1 MPDDYFAATG
11 LLARLQ
17 LLLQA
22 VAAAPGDVD
31 VLQLALAQ
39 AIAATGADSAV
50 LGQLRHHRGAMAMM
64 EFRAGGVVHEGGTL
78 LVGPRYPL
86 TDAIAREEPI
96 WLSSLPEIRTT
107 YPTAGR
113 LWGRAFAA
121 VPLMVRHVPVGAIAV
136 IHDTDGHDFTGTE
149 RLFLR
154 SVADLCAPVV
164 AELACRDWPAESTSW
179 PAGLSDRP

>member
-1 MPDDYFAATG
+1 MPDDEAAAAG
-11 LLARLQ
+11 LLARLH

-22 VAAAPGDVD
+22 AAAAPGDVT
-31 VLQLALAQ
+31 VLELALAQ

-50 LGQLRHHRGAMAMM
+50 LGQLRDHRAAMATM
-64 EFRAGGVVHEGGTL
+64 EVRAGGGMHRGGTL
-78 LVGPRYPL
+78 RVGGRYPL
-86 TDAIAREEPI
+86 TDAVAKEDSI

-121 VPLMVRHVPVGAIAV
+121 VPLIVRHIPVGAIAV
-136 IHDTDGHDFTGTE
+136 IHDTDAHQFTRVE

-154 SVADLCAPVV
+154 SVADLCAPLV
-164 AELACRDWPAESTSW
+164 ANLAYRF
-179 PAGLSDRP
+179 